1 MQEQKDI
8 ESDFWKEIFRH
19 LQHRNMSRIDAK
31 RLSVAE
37 APKEIEE
44 FKKKHKDVFVQSE
57 KACNFVTFETEIAE
71 NIKLRLFIQNQIKAS
86 LLQNIKGE
94 WIKIADAKFPNN
106 PFSEVELLL
115 ENRQKYQNELKKQ
128 KHESLKNDI
137 KSRVTI
143 ELIKSMLMKKYSVEN
158 EFISVF
164 QESEE
169 SEKFLVK
176 LSNIKNSE
184 EKQFELSKDNFINEI
199 LTKQF

>member
-31 RLSVAE
+31 RLSVAD
-37 APKEIEE
+37 APKEIEN
-44 FKKKHKDVFVQSE
+44 FKKNHLEIEVQTEISSS
-57 KACNFVTFETEIAE
+57 FVTFETKIAE

-115 ENRQKYQNELKKQ
+115 ENREKYENELKKQ
-128 KHESLKNDI
+128 KRENQANDI
-137 KSRVTI
+137 KTRITV
-143 ELIKSMLMKKYSVEN
+143 ELIKSMLMKKYSVESD
-158 EFISVF
+158 FVF
-164 QESEE
+164 VVPKED
-169 SEKFLVK
+169 KFAVEV
-176 LSNIKNSE
+176 SNIKNGDK
-184 EKQFELSKDNFINEI
+184 KQFELSKDNFIEEI
-199 LTKQF
+199 RAVL